1 MNFCGNPFARPE
13 ALEEKCVIA
22 TYYASIPDYG
32 RALRSA
38 GNFAVGQTTG
48 TWIPVPGV
56 TDDMIR
62 SYQGRVLGVYD
73 TCPQEECDKRF
84 LIRIAFPVSNFGT
97 SITQMMTALVGND
110 VSTSLRVRL
119 VDVELSGGVP
129 DGFCGPKKGMDQLR
143 EITGVYGRPVVLNM
157 LKPCA
162 GYTPEAGVKM
172 FRQVALGGVD
182 MVKDDELL
190 GSPDYNEVSRRTAL
204 YLKEAELISQETGH
218 RTTYVPNI
226 SGRPA
231 QMKENIR
238 AVIGEGAKACLV
250 NYVFGGLDALYEL
263 NEEFGDQIFILAHY
277 AGLSVMDSQDGG
289 IGNGVYLGI
298 LARLAG
304 AHGVMTMC
312 PNPQDA
318 AAMYDFY
325 RTVQMQ
331 CLEIPEMPPV
341 VTAVGG
347 GITPVN
353 QRWIQEALGIDEIIG
368 IGGAIQGH
376 PMGVVN
382 GARAAMVAVEAT
394 AHGIPLE
401 KAAES
406 SEELKKAIELWS

>member
-1 MNFCGNPFARPE
+1 MKFCTNPFARPE
-13 ALEEKCVIA
+13 ALGEKCIIA
-22 TYYASIPDYG
+22 TYYASIPDYE

-38 GNFAVGQTTG
+38 GNFAVGQTIG
-48 TWIPVPGV
+48 TWVPVPGV
-56 TDDMIR
+56 TDEMIQR
-62 SYQGRVLGVYD
+62 YQGRVLGVYD
-73 TCPQEECDKRF
+73 TCPLETNDKHF
-84 LIRIAFPVSNFGT
+84 FIRIAFPSSNFGT
-97 SITQMMTALVGND
+97 SITQMMTSLVGND
-110 VSTSLRVRL
+110 VSTSLKVKL
-119 VDVELSGGVP
+119 VDIEFSGGVP
-129 DGFCGPKKGMDQLR
+129 VGFCGPKKGIDQLR
-143 EITGVYGRPVVLNM
+143 EITGVYGRPIVLNM

-162 GYTPEAGVKM
+162 GYTPEAGVEM

-190 GSPDYNEVSRRTAL
+190 GSPDYNKVSKRTAL
-204 YLKEAELISQETGH
+204 YLKEAELVFQETGH

-226 SGRPA
+226 SGSPA
-231 QMKENIR
+231 QMRENIR

-250 NYVFGGLDALYEL
+250 NYVFGGLDTLYEL
-263 NEEFGDQIFILAHY
+263 NREFGDQIFLLAHY
-277 AGLSVMDSQDGG
+277 AGLSVMDSPDSG
-289 IGNGVYLGI
+289 IGNGVFLGI

-312 PNPQDA
+312 PNPQNA

-331 CLEIPEMPPV
+331 QLEIPGIPPV

-376 PMGVVN
+376 PMGVVK
-382 GARAAMVAVEAT
+382 GAKAAMLAVEAT

-406 SEELKKAIELWS
+406 SEELKKAIALWL